1 MLALVSLESLIPPEH
16 PLRRLKPLADGAL
29 RNLSAEFDAMYAK
42 VGRPSVP
49 PERLVKSMLLMA
61 LYSVRSERMF
71 CEQLRY
77 NMLFRWFLDMDLME
91 PPFDATAFTHNRER
105 LMNAHVADRLFTEIV
120 EQARAHGLLSSEH
133 FSVDG
138 TLIESWASM
147 KSFRKKDDDDG
158 DNNGFG
164 SFKGEKRTNDTHESK
179 TDPEAKLWKK
189 GRGREAKLAFMGHA
203 LMENRHGLVVGFTTT
218 PAHGRAE
225 REAALALLERERAR
239 RPGKVGKRLTVGAD
253 KGYCTHDF
261 VARCRT
267 LRVTPHVAE
276 YDKGQPMRLDGRTKS
291 HPGYRVS
298 ARARMLIE
306 KIFGWTKSVGG
317 MRRSR
322 FRGVAKTGF
331 FATICTAAY
340 NLTRMTRLIGPAPT

>member
-1 MLALVSLESLIPPEH
+1 MLALASIESMVPADH
-16 PLRRLKPLADGAL
+16 PLRQIRVFADAAL
-29 RNLSAEFDAMYAK
+29 RNLSSEFEAMYAK

-49 PERLVKSMLLMA
+49 PERLVKSMLLIA

-71 CEQLRY
+71 CEQLHY
-77 NMLFRWFLDMDLME
+77 NMLFRWFLDMDMVE
-91 PPFDATAFTHNRER
+91 RPFDATAFTHNRER
-105 LMNAHVADRLFTEIV
+105 LMNAHIADRLFTEIV

-147 KSFRKKDDDDG
+147 KSFRKKDDDGG

-179 TDPEAKLWKK
+179 TDPEAKLVKK
-189 GRGREAKLAFMGHA
+189 GRGREAKLAYMGHA
-203 LMENRHGLVVGFTTT
+203 LMENRNGLVVGFVTTT
-218 PAHGRAE
+218 ASGHAE
-225 REAALALLERERAR
+225 RDAAITLLKRERAR

-253 KGYCTHDF
+253 RGFCAREF
-261 VARCRT
+261 VKRCRE
-267 LRVTPHVAE
+267 LRVTPHVSE
-276 YDKGQPMRLDGRTKS
+276 YEKGKPMRLDGRTKA
-291 HPGYRVS
+291 HAGYGVS
-298 ARARMLIE
+298 FRARMLIE
-306 KIFGWTKSVGG
+306 KVFGWTKSVGG

-322 FRGVAKTGF
+322 VRGLAKTGF

-340 NLTRMTRLIGPAPT
+340 DLTRMAKLIRPALA